1 MAEEFTMFKN
11 RLTREVAFVVAVK
24 TVIVILAAFFVFGA
38 KQRPQIDASSV
49 EHLLMASPPTSSAEK
64 ETP

>member
-1 MAEEFTMFKN
+1 MFKH

-24 TVIVILAAFFVFGA
+24 TAIVILAAFFVFGA
-38 KQRPQIDASSV
+38 KQRPQIDASAV
-49 EHLLMASPPTSSAEK
+49 EHLLTTSQPNSSAER